1 MCMRMACTNVGG
13 RACSASRSEDRKAAY
28 AMQRDVTQT
37 TWQPPAGIAYTIARF
52 KWSHVSTDLYMKKQA
67 SAQRNDKVQVER

>member
-13 RACSASRSEDRKAAY
+13 TACFASRSEDRKAAY
-28 AMQRDVTQT
+28 AMQLDVTPT

-52 KWSHVSTDLYMKKQA
+52 KCSHVSTDLFRKKLA
-67 SAQRNDKVQVER
+67 SAQRSDKAQVER